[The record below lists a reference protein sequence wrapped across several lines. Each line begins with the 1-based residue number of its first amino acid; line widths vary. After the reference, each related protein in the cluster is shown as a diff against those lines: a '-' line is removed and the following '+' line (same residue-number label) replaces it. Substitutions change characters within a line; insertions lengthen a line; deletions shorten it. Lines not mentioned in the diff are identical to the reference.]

1 MSKGDSGQQVNRKHI
16 DGGSEINFI
25 CVPSSNQMQQIM
37 RGDCMTLSPSGNHEL
52 AQDSSEQTLDEC
64 LVCSEKKRDTLF
76 LPCAHVAACNSCSE
90 RVKKCLLCKEY
101 VDDRKKVL
109 PLSLFASSHGFQ
121 NLAAATLTR
130 SVCHYECYLRYHEL

>member
-1 MSKGDSGQQVNRKHI
+1 
-16 DGGSEINFI
+16 
-25 CVPSSNQMQQIM
+25 M

-52 AQDSSEQTLDEC
+52 TKDTNELQTLDEC

-76 LPCAHVAACNSCSE
+76 LPCAHIPVCYSCSD

-109 PLSLFASSHGFQ
+109 PQSLSQSNSRSFKLTKAHNMYVAALQAKCTASTMISNPPSSSKQTPHRPLYVHNSYVCQ
-121 NLAAATLTR
+121 QLYHCAAM
-130 SVCHYECYLRYHEL
+130 H

>member
-16 DGGSEINFI
+16 DNGGSEINFI

-121 NLAAATLTR
+121 NFQT
-130 SVCHYECYLRYHEL
+130 